1 MTTQAISA
9 DFIALYNA
17 HDAGAIRE
25 KYWADAIVSI
35 EPMEGP
41 MQRAEGKAALIAK
54 ADWWY
59 GAHEIH
65 SDTASGTYVN
75 GDQFAVRFVMDVTMK
90 ESGQR
95 HMMDEIGLFTL
106 KDGRIV
112 EERYFYGQ

>member
-1 MTTQAISA
+1 MTTQDIAK
-9 DFIALYNA
+9 DFLALYNA
-17 HDAGAIRE
+17 HDAEAIRD
-25 KYWADAIVSI
+25 KYWADDIVSL

-54 ADWWY
+54 ADWWF

-65 SDTASGTYVN
+65 SDQASGVYVH

-95 HMMDEIGLFTL
+95 HAMDEIGLFTL
-106 KDGRIV
+106 KDGKIV
-112 EERYFYGQ
+112 EERYFYTT